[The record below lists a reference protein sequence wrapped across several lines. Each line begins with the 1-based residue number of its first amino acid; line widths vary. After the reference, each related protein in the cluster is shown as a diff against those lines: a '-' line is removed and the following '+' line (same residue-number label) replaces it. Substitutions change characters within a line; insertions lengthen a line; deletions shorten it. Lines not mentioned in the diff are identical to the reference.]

1 MPRPPRRKEH
11 VDDGENFAVVGL
23 ATDVSTTQFGDA
35 EAGVVML
42 ALCEL
47 REQRTPRG
55 AEEADIASIEG
66 DRWSRGK
73 LSAGLLAVLLKM
85 SMGPCAGPLERRC
98 AKQEGVASWTH
109 PPGQA
114 VGALLLTFPPGPS

>member
-47 REQRTPRG
+47 RDQRTQSA

-73 LSAGLLAVLLKM
+73 LSAGLLAIFK
-85 SMGPCAGPLERRC
+85 GPA
-98 AKQEGVASWTH
+98 
-109 PPGQA
+109 QA
-114 VGALLLTFPPGPS
+114 P